1 MLLKPAGKGT
11 GVIAGG
17 PVRAVCELAG
27 IADIRTKSLGSNN
40 ARAMVNATMQGLAN
54 LTTVEE
60 VAAKR
65 GKKPE
70 EILG

>member
-1 MLLKPAGKGT
+1 
-11 GVIAGG
+11 
-17 PVRAVCELAG
+17 
-27 IADIRTKSLGSNN
+27 
-40 ARAMVNATMQGLAN
+40 MVNATMQGLAG

-70 EILG
+70 EILD